1 MTDFNNLVPVTETQF
16 NGKLQQTVSAKALH
30 SYLKIGNDFST
41 WIKGRIKEYDL
52 IKGDDFLI
60 FDSLEFRNQSA
71 NNKQITE
78 WTTNQAITKLHDQ
91 INRQRGLKMTT
102 SLYNNTAIQMYAQP
116 LNNRPVNLCDVIFR
130 HVREDFID
138 ITTRA
143 RMCRE
148 THCIGLNL
156 KSWFCMSIKRESRI
170 LITWFC
176 QSIKRKPRKQ
186 IPLFGGIKL
195 MHYFLFGL
203 FNFSRQAPI
212 TQAEKLVFSF
222 LDCSSIFSISSC
234 GKRISLRF
242 DLLVSF
248 AILDIHKLLVRTIY
262 TKVKNKNSVDMCG
275 QNKIYCT
282 DILNFNI
289 LIKTIAQRVR
299 TSMSYLTTNI
309 KRSNAMANSNDTL
322 CPKNGQY
329 DLPNL
334 LSVLNL
340 YRADIQPQ
348 NLLHAKAHLEELR
361 QSILWGIG
369 AIGNLLFWASE
380 CEEYE
385 EQQFK
390 DDIRDIG
397 YLLAQ
402 LKNVAC
408 FASNQINLLDDKL
421 NHKEVNYNE

>member
-1 MTDFNNLVPVTETQF
+1 
-16 NGKLQQTVSAKALH
+16 
-30 SYLKIGNDFST
+30 
-41 WIKGRIKEYDL
+41 
-52 IKGDDFLI
+52 
-60 FDSLEFRNQSA
+60 
-71 NNKQITE
+71 
-78 WTTNQAITKLHDQ
+78 
-91 INRQRGLKMTT
+91 MTT
-102 SLYNNTAIQMYAQP
+102 SLYNNLAIHLYTQP
-116 LNNRPVNLCDVIFR
+116 LNNRPVNLCDIIFR

-138 ITTRA
+138 ITTHA

-156 KSWFCMSIKRESRI
+156 KS
-170 LITWFC
+170 WFC

-203 FNFSRQAPI
+203 ASFSRQVAI
-212 TQAEKLVFSF
+212 TQAEKLVLFGVDYLILISRDCNSFRIILFIQPASDSSPSSFCAFSIACRNSGSSLNWNGGLPRLFSF
-222 LDCSSIFSISSC
+222 MCIDTPI
-234 GKRISLRF
+234 
-242 DLLVSF
+242 
-248 AILDIHKLLVRTIY
+248 T
-262 TKVKNKNSVDMCG
+262 SVLMYLCVMTHYHYII
-275 QNKIYCT
+275 K
-282 DILNFNI
+282 
-289 LIKTIAQRVR
+289 KTIAQRVR
-299 TSMSYLTTNI
+299 TSMSYLTTI
-309 KRSNAMANSNDTL
+309 TLIEVMIMANSNDTL

-348 NLLHAKAHLEELR
+348 NLLHAKVHLEELR

-369 AIGNLLFWASE
+369 AIGNLLFWTSE

-421 NHKEVNYNE
+421 NHKEVNNNE

>member
-1 MTDFNNLVPVTETQF
+1 MTNFINLAPVKET
-16 NGKLQQTVSAKALH
+16 T
-30 SYLKIGNDFST
+30 
-41 WIKGRIKEYDL
+41 

-60 FDSLEFRNQSA
+60 FDSLEFRNQST
-71 NNKQITE
+71 NNEQITK
-78 WTTNQAITKLHDQ
+78 WTTT
-91 INRQRGLKMTT
+91 RGGDRKSIDYILTIVIH
-102 SLYNNTAIQMYAQP
+102 LYTQP
-116 LNNRPVNLCDVIFR
+116 LNNHPVKRYEIIFR

-143 RMCRE
+143 RMSWKTYCM
-148 THCIGLNL
+148 GLNL
-156 KSWFCMSIKRESRI
+156 KKWFCMSIKRENVI
-170 LITWFC
+170 LITRFC
-176 QSIKRKPRKQ
+176 QSIKRKIKKQ

-222 LDCSSIFSISSC
+222 LDCSSTCSIKSC
-234 GKRISLRF
+234 GKRIAFLF
-242 DLLVSF
+242 DLLFLLPVAIIRSHTCSTVF
-248 AILDIHKLLVRTIY
+248 AHY
-262 TKVKNKNSVDMCG
+262 TLISNKQKVLTWGHTLKYSEHTPRKYARSIKNDSPK
-275 QNKIYCT
+275 YWHT
-282 DILNFNI
+282 
-289 LIKTIAQRVR
+289 
-299 TSMSYLTTNI
+299 MSYLTTNI

-340 YRADIQPQ
+340 YQADIQPQ

-390 DDIRDIG
+390 DDTRDIG

-421 NHKEVNYNE
+421 NDKEINDNE

>member
-1 MTDFNNLVPVTETQF
+1 
-16 NGKLQQTVSAKALH
+16 
-30 SYLKIGNDFST
+30 
-41 WIKGRIKEYDL
+41 
-52 IKGDDFLI
+52 
-60 FDSLEFRNQSA
+60 
-71 NNKQITE
+71 
-78 WTTNQAITKLHDQ
+78 
-91 INRQRGLKMTT
+91 MTT
-102 SLYNNTAIQMYAQP
+102 SLYNNIAIQMHTQP
-116 LNNRPVNLCDVIFR
+116 LNNRTVKHYGAIFR

-156 KSWFCMSIKRESRI
+156 KC
-170 LITWFC
+170 WFC

-222 LDCSSIFSISSC
+222 LDCSSTCSIKSC
-234 GKRISLRF
+234 GKRIAFLF
-242 DLLVSF
+242 DLLFLLPVAIIRSHTCSTVF
-248 AILDIHKLLVRTIY
+248 AHY
-262 TKVKNKNSVDMCG
+262 TLISNKQKVLTWGHTLKYSEHTPREYARSINNDSPK
-275 QNKIYCT
+275 YWHT
-282 DILNFNI
+282 
-289 LIKTIAQRVR
+289 
-299 TSMSYLTTNI
+299 MSYLTTI
-309 KRSNAMANSNDTL
+309 TLIEVMIMANSNDTL

-340 YRADIQPQ
+340 YQADIQPQ

>member
-1 MTDFNNLVPVTETQF
+1 
-16 NGKLQQTVSAKALH
+16 
-30 SYLKIGNDFST
+30 
-41 WIKGRIKEYDL
+41 
-52 IKGDDFLI
+52 
-60 FDSLEFRNQSA
+60 
-71 NNKQITE
+71 
-78 WTTNQAITKLHDQ
+78 
-91 INRQRGLKMTT
+91 MTT
-102 SLYNNTAIQMYAQP
+102 SLYNNLAIQMYTQP
-116 LNNRPVNLCDVIFR
+116 LNNRPVNLCDVIFQ

-156 KSWFCMSIKRESRI
+156 KSWFC
-170 LITWFC
+170 

-186 IPLFGGIKL
+186 IPLFGGIKR

-203 FNFSRQAPI
+203 VSFSRQAEI

-222 LDCSSIFSISSC
+222 WDCSSIFSISSC
-234 GKRISLRF
+234 GKRIPLVK
-242 DLLVSF
+242 DLLFLYPV
-248 AILDIHKLLVRTIY
+248 AISK
-262 TKVKNKNSVDMCG
+262 K
-275 QNKIYCT
+275 
-282 DILNFNI
+282 I
-289 LIKTIAQRVR
+289 LINLVFIHYTLKKCLEKVLTCLYTLTYSVYALNKLCGAKKQSLEVLPTLPRD
-299 TSMSYLTTNI
+299 LTTI
-309 KRSNAMANSNDTL
+309 TLIEVMIMASSNDTL

-340 YRADIQPQ
+340 YRADIEPQ

-361 QSILWGIG
+361 QSIQWGIG

-408 FASNQINLLDDKL
+408 FASNQINLLEDKL
-421 NHKEVNYNE
+421 NDKEVNDNE

>member
-1 MTDFNNLVPVTETQF
+1 MN
-16 NGKLQQTVSAKALH
+16 
-30 SYLKIGNDFST
+30 
-41 WIKGRIKEYDL
+41 
-52 IKGDDFLI
+52 
-60 FDSLEFRNQSA
+60 
-71 NNKQITE
+71 
-78 WTTNQAITKLHDQ
+78 
-91 INRQRGLKMTT
+91 T
-102 SLYNNTAIQMYAQP
+102 SLYNNLAIQMHAQP

-138 ITTRA
+138 ITTRT

-156 KSWFCMSIKRESRI
+156 KCWFCMSTKRESRI

-176 QSIKRKPRKQ
+176 QSIKRKTRKQ
-186 IPLFGGIKL
+186 IPPKSGIKIVNYSTNL
-195 MHYFLFGL
+195 ILQAVLTQPEKDSLSFFACWLICSNRSSSKRICFIVLFERSKS
-203 FNFSRQAPI
+203 F
-212 TQAEKLVFSF
+212 FSF
-222 LDCSSIFSISSC
+222 FSCIGNYQCDRLDYSGNYHYIRNYIKKAIPQSTDPT
-234 GKRISLRF
+234 LR
-242 DLLVSF
+242 DLT
-248 AILDIHKLLVRTIY
+248 TITL
-262 TKVKNKNSVDMCG
+262 TKVM
-275 QNKIYCT
+275 I
-282 DILNFNI
+282 
-289 LIKTIAQRVR
+289 
-299 TSMSYLTTNI
+299 
-309 KRSNAMANSNDTL
+309 MANSNDTL

-340 YRADIQPQ
+340 YQADIQPQ

-390 DDIRDIG
+390 DDTRDIG

-402 LKNVAC
+402 LKNVVC

-421 NHKEVNYNE
+421 NHKEINDNE

>member
-1 MTDFNNLVPVTETQF
+1 
-16 NGKLQQTVSAKALH
+16 
-30 SYLKIGNDFST
+30 
-41 WIKGRIKEYDL
+41 
-52 IKGDDFLI
+52 
-60 FDSLEFRNQSA
+60 
-71 NNKQITE
+71 
-78 WTTNQAITKLHDQ
+78 
-91 INRQRGLKMTT
+91 MTT
-102 SLYNNTAIQMYAQP
+102 SLYNNLAIQMYTQS
-116 LNNRPVNLCDVIFR
+116 LNNRPVKRYGAIFR
-130 HVREDFID
+130 HVRKDFID

-143 RMCRE
+143 RMHRK
-148 THCIGLNL
+148 THCMRLNF
-156 KSWFCMSIKRESRI
+156 KKWFCMSIKRESRI
-170 LITWFC
+170 LITKFC

-186 IPLFGGIKL
+186 IPPKSGIKL
-195 MHYFLFGL
+195 VNYFLFGL
-203 FNFSRQAPI
+203 VSFSRQAEI

-222 LDCSSIFSISSC
+222 WDCSSIFSISSC
-234 GKRISLRF
+234 GKRIPLVK
-242 DLLVSF
+242 DLLFLYPV
-248 AILDIHKLLVRTIY
+248 AISK
-262 TKVKNKNSVDMCG
+262 K
-275 QNKIYCT
+275 
-282 DILNFNI
+282 I
-289 LIKTIAQRVR
+289 LINLVFKHYTLKNCLEKVLTCLYTLTYSVYAPNKFCGVKKQSLEVLPTLSRD
-299 TSMSYLTTNI
+299 LTTI
-309 KRSNAMANSNDTL
+309 TLIEVMIMANSNDTL

-340 YRADIQPQ
+340 YQADIEPQ

-421 NHKEVNYNE
+421 NHKEINDNE

>member
-1 MTDFNNLVPVTETQF
+1 MTNFINLAPVKET
-16 NGKLQQTVSAKALH
+16 T
-30 SYLKIGNDFST
+30 
-41 WIKGRIKEYDL
+41 

-71 NNKQITE
+71 NNEQITE

-91 INRQRGLKMTT
+91 INRQRGLKMTI
-102 SLYNNTAIQMYAQP
+102 SLYNNPAIQMYAQP

-130 HVREDFID
+130 HIREDFID

-156 KSWFCMSIKRESRI
+156 KC
-170 LITWFC
+170 WFC

-186 IPLFGGIKL
+186 IPLLGGIKL
-195 MHYFLFGL
+195 IYYFLFGL
-203 FNFSRQAPI
+203 ASFSRQAEI

-222 LDCSSIFSISSC
+222 WDCSSIFSISSC
-234 GKRISLRF
+234 GKRIPLVK
-242 DLLVSF
+242 DLLFLYPV
-248 AILDIHKLLVRTIY
+248 AISK
-262 TKVKNKNSVDMCG
+262 K
-275 QNKIYCT
+275 
-282 DILNFNI
+282 I
-289 LIKTIAQRVR
+289 LINLVFKHYTLKNCLEKVLTCLYTLTYSVYAPNKFCGVKKQSLEVLPTLSRD
-299 TSMSYLTTNI
+299 LTTI
-309 KRSNAMANSNDTL
+309 TLIEVMIMANSNDTL

-340 YRADIQPQ
+340 YQADIEPQ
-348 NLLHAKAHLEELR
+348 NLLPAKAHLEELR

-369 AIGNLLFWASE
+369 AIGNLLFWTSE

-421 NHKEVNYNE
+421 NHKEINDNE

>member
-1 MTDFNNLVPVTETQF
+1 
-16 NGKLQQTVSAKALH
+16 
-30 SYLKIGNDFST
+30 
-41 WIKGRIKEYDL
+41 
-52 IKGDDFLI
+52 
-60 FDSLEFRNQSA
+60 
-71 NNKQITE
+71 
-78 WTTNQAITKLHDQ
+78 
-91 INRQRGLKMTT
+91 MTT
-102 SLYNNTAIQMYAQP
+102 SLYNNLAIQMYTQP
-116 LNNRPVNLCDVIFR
+116 LNNRPVNRYDVIFR
-130 HVREDFID
+130 HVRKDFST

-143 RMCRE
+143 RMRRK
-148 THCIGLNL
+148 THCMGLNF
-156 KSWFCMSIKRESRI
+156 KKWFCMSIKKEKGI

-176 QSIKRKPRKQ
+176 QSIKRKIKKQ

-203 FNFSRQAPI
+203 FNFSRQAAI

-222 LDCSSIFSISSC
+222 WDCSSIFSISSC
-234 GKRISLRF
+234 GKRIPLVK
-242 DLLVSF
+242 DLLFLYPV
-248 AILDIHKLLVRTIY
+248 AISK
-262 TKVKNKNSVDMCG
+262 K
-275 QNKIYCT
+275 
-282 DILNFNI
+282 I
-289 LIKTIAQRVR
+289 LINLVFKHYTLKNCLEKA
-299 TSMSYLTTNI
+299 LTCLCTLFYSVYAPSEFCGAKKQSPEVLPTLSRDLTKPLNEVMI
-309 KRSNAMANSNDTL
+309 MANNNDTL

-329 DLPNL
+329 DLSNL

-340 YRADIQPQ
+340 YQADIQPH

-421 NHKEVNYNE
+421 NHKEIKDNE

>member
-1 MTDFNNLVPVTETQF
+1 
-16 NGKLQQTVSAKALH
+16 
-30 SYLKIGNDFST
+30 
-41 WIKGRIKEYDL
+41 
-52 IKGDDFLI
+52 
-60 FDSLEFRNQSA
+60 
-71 NNKQITE
+71 
-78 WTTNQAITKLHDQ
+78 
-91 INRQRGLKMTT
+91 MTT
-102 SLYNNTAIQMYAQP
+102 SLYNNLAIQMHAQP

-156 KSWFCMSIKRESRI
+156 KC
-170 LITWFC
+170 WFC
-176 QSIKRKPRKQ
+176 QSIKRKTRKQ
-186 IPLFGGIKL
+186 IPLFGGIKIVNYSTNL
-195 MHYFLFGL
+195 ILQAILTQPEKDSLSFFACWLICSNRSSSKRICFIVLFERSKS
-203 FNFSRQAPI
+203 F
-212 TQAEKLVFSF
+212 FSF
-222 LDCSSIFSISSC
+222 FSCIGNYQCDRLDYSGSYHYIRNYLKKAIPQSTDPT
-234 GKRISLRF
+234 LR
-242 DLLVSF
+242 D
-248 AILDIHKLLVRTIY
+248 
-262 TKVKNKNSVDMCG
+262 
-275 QNKIYCT
+275 
-282 DILNFNI
+282 
-289 LIKTIAQRVR
+289 
-299 TSMSYLTTNI
+299 LTTI
-309 KRSNAMANSNDTL
+309 TLIEVMIMASSNDTL
-322 CPKNGQY
+322 CSKNGQY

-421 NHKEVNYNE
+421 NHKEVNNNE

>member
-1 MTDFNNLVPVTETQF
+1 
-16 NGKLQQTVSAKALH
+16 
-30 SYLKIGNDFST
+30 
-41 WIKGRIKEYDL
+41 
-52 IKGDDFLI
+52 
-60 FDSLEFRNQSA
+60 
-71 NNKQITE
+71 
-78 WTTNQAITKLHDQ
+78 
-91 INRQRGLKMTT
+91 
-102 SLYNNTAIQMYAQP
+102 MY
-116 LNNRPVNLCDVIFR
+116 
-130 HVREDFID
+130 
-138 ITTRA
+138 
-143 RMCRE
+143 
-148 THCIGLNL
+148 
-156 KSWFCMSIKRESRI
+156 
-170 LITWFC
+170 
-176 QSIKRKPRKQ
+176 
-186 IPLFGGIKL
+186 
-195 MHYFLFGL
+195 
-203 FNFSRQAPI
+203 
-212 TQAEKLVFSF
+212 
-222 LDCSSIFSISSC
+222 
-234 GKRISLRF
+234 
-242 DLLVSF
+242 
-248 AILDIHKLLVRTIY
+248 
-262 TKVKNKNSVDMCG
+262 G

-282 DILNFNI
+282 DTLNFNI

-340 YRADIQPQ
+340 YQADIQPQ

-390 DDIRDIG
+390 DDTRDIG

-402 LKNVAC
+402 LKNVVC

-421 NHKEVNYNE
+421 NHKEVNDNE

>member
-1 MTDFNNLVPVTETQF
+1 
-16 NGKLQQTVSAKALH
+16 
-30 SYLKIGNDFST
+30 
-41 WIKGRIKEYDL
+41 
-52 IKGDDFLI
+52 
-60 FDSLEFRNQSA
+60 
-71 NNKQITE
+71 
-78 WTTNQAITKLHDQ
+78 
-91 INRQRGLKMTT
+91 MTT
-102 SLYNNTAIQMYAQP
+102 SLYNNLAIQMHAQP

-138 ITTRA
+138 ITTRT

-156 KSWFCMSIKRESRI
+156 KC
-170 LITWFC
+170 WFC
-176 QSIKRKPRKQ
+176 QSIKRKTRKQ
-186 IPLFGGIKL
+186 IPLFGGIKIVNYSTNL
-195 MHYFLFGL
+195 ILQAILTQPEKDSLSFFACWLICSNRSSSKRICFIVLFERSKS
-203 FNFSRQAPI
+203 F
-212 TQAEKLVFSF
+212 FSF
-222 LDCSSIFSISSC
+222 FSCIGNYQCDRLDYSGSYHYIRNYLKKAIPQSTDPT
-234 GKRISLRF
+234 LR
-242 DLLVSF
+242 D
-248 AILDIHKLLVRTIY
+248 
-262 TKVKNKNSVDMCG
+262 
-275 QNKIYCT
+275 
-282 DILNFNI
+282 
-289 LIKTIAQRVR
+289 
-299 TSMSYLTTNI
+299 LTTI
-309 KRSNAMANSNDTL
+309 TLIEVMIMASSNDTL
-322 CPKNGQY
+322 CSKNGQY

-390 DDIRDIG
+390 DDTRDIG

-421 NHKEVNYNE
+421 NHKEVNDNE

>member
-1 MTDFNNLVPVTETQF
+1 
-16 NGKLQQTVSAKALH
+16 
-30 SYLKIGNDFST
+30 
-41 WIKGRIKEYDL
+41 
-52 IKGDDFLI
+52 
-60 FDSLEFRNQSA
+60 
-71 NNKQITE
+71 
-78 WTTNQAITKLHDQ
+78 
-91 INRQRGLKMTT
+91 MTT
-102 SLYNNTAIQMYAQP
+102 SLYNNLAIQMYTQP
-116 LNNRPVNLCDVIFR
+116 LNNRPVNRYDVIFR
-130 HVREDFID
+130 HVRKDFST

-143 RMCRE
+143 RMRRK
-148 THCIGLNL
+148 THCMGLNF
-156 KSWFCMSIKRESRI
+156 KKWFCMSIKKEKGI

-176 QSIKRKPRKQ
+176 QSIKRKIKKQ

-203 FNFSRQAPI
+203 FNFSRQAAI

-262 TKVKNKNSVDMCG
+262 TKVKNKNSVDMYG

-282 DILNFNI
+282 DTLNFNI

-329 DLPNL
+329 DLTNL

-340 YRADIQPQ
+340 YQADIQPQ

-390 DDIRDIG
+390 DDTRDIG

-402 LKNVAC
+402 LKNVVC

-421 NHKEVNYNE
+421 NHKEVNDNE